1 MAMTPS
7 QIGVTIAGIATVGW
21 IYWHFF
27 VAARGSAVQAVTT
40 AGAQEVTV
48 VVDGGYAPSVVDVRA
63 GRLVRLNFDRKDRG
77 SCTEEVV
84 LPDFGI
90 RRFLPTGITT
100 TVEFTPLSPG
110 SYQFACGMGMVHG
123 QLRVRE

>member
-1 MAMTPS
+1 MTLS
-7 QIGVTIAGIATVGW
+7 QISVTAGGIATIGW

-27 VAARGSAVQAVTT
+27 VAARGHAIQAVTT

-63 GRLVRLNFDRKDRG
+63 GRPVRLHFERKDRG

-90 RRFLPTGITT
+90 RRFLPTGATT
-100 TVEFTPLSPG
+100 TVEFTPGIPG
-110 SYQFACGMGMVHG
+110 AYDLACGMGMVHG